1 LIAAGLVERSLNH
14 LLQQTPGA
22 ADALVRHAGA
32 GVRFDLSL
40 AQLDFRIAD
49 DGYFSETAIDTP
61 DAVIRPTP
69 ALVARLPFFGRE
81 ALRLADYQGDPAL
94 LATLDRVFR
103 QLDWDVEA
111 DLAPLVGDIAAHR
124 LHTFGRDALAGLRQA
139 ASALGVNASEYVV
152 EEAELMAR
160 RVDVDRFNRD
170 VDTLADAVAR
180 LEARL
185 RVLDADSRLPNSAV
199 IASEAKQSR
208 AAIATTDSGSPR
220 LFKPRDDGMSE
231 DATQA

>member
-1 LIAAGLVERSLNH
+1 MIVEALFERSLNH
-14 LLQQTPGA
+14 LLRQSPGA
-22 ADALVRHAGA
+22 AEALARHAGA
-32 GVRFDLSL
+32 SVRFDLTL
-40 AQLDFRIAD
+40 AQVDFRIAD
-49 DGYFSETAIDTP
+49 DGCFSEAEVDAP

-81 ALRLADYQGDPAL
+81 ALRDADYSGDPAL

-124 LHTFGRDALAGLRQA
+124 LHALGRDALAGLA
-139 ASALGVNASEYVV
+139 HAFSALGHNAGEYVV

-160 RVDVDRFNRD
+160 AIDVARFNHAVDV
-170 VDTLADAVAR
+170 LADDVAR

-185 RVLDADSRLPNSAV
+185 RLL
-199 IASEAKQSR
+199 EAGH
-208 AAIATTDSGSPR
+208 A
-220 LFKPRDDGMSE
+220 
-231 DATQA
+231 